1 MTNQIKIAVIGVGRW
16 GVHLLRN
23 FLVHPRVSV
32 VAVVDPHPERL
43 VAVKQQFNLDKNIIL
58 TTQWQDLKQV
68 PGLTAVAIATPA
80 TTHYALIQDAL
91 QQGYHVLAE
100 KPLTLD
106 PAECWQLCQLA
117 EQHHL
122 ILMVDHTYLF
132 HPAVER
138 GQTVVQAGKLGDLR
152 YGYATRTHLGP
163 VRQDVDALWD
173 LAIHDI
179 AIFNTWLGQ
188 LPVKVQ
194 ATSTVWLQ
202 GEERSGTQGPHVSVG
217 AGSRR
222 EAGRSCSVSQRS
234 SVGISNE
241 EFGDSTLALAQ
252 PLVEKRGEA
261 QQGLG
266 EMGKVGVPCG
276 DKGRWGD
283 GEKIS
288 PHHPIAPSPDA
299 SNAPYP
305 CAPLSQGLADLV
317 WLTLTYPDNFQ
328 AYIHLCW
335 LNPDKQRR
343 LGIVGS
349 LGSLIFDEMSRL
361 SPLTLLHGEF
371 EQQGNLFIPVNQSQV
386 MLELEPGEPLGR
398 VCDRFVVSILN
409 NTPSEVSSGW
419 VGAQL
424 VEILAALSLSLKE
437 GGKPVFL
444 NDGQQ
449 SKLTIKK

>member
-23 FLVHPRVSV
+23 FLAHPSVSV
-32 VAVVDPHPERL
+32 IAVVDPHPERL
-43 VAVKQQFNLDKNIIL
+43 IAVKQQFNLNEDVIL

-80 TTHYALIQDAL
+80 STHYALIQDAL

-106 PAECWQLCQLA
+106 PAECRELCQLA
-117 EQHHL
+117 EQHNL

-188 LPVKVQ
+188 SPVKVQ
-194 ATSTVWLQ
+194 AKGMVWLQ
-202 GEERSGTQGPHVSVG
+202 EGGE
-217 AGSRR
+217 
-222 EAGRSCSVSQRS
+222 QRS
-234 SVGISNE
+234 RGAE
-241 EFGDSTLALAQ
+241 ENSYFSSPLPLWPSAAL
-252 PLVEKRGEA
+252 P
-261 QQGLG
+261 
-266 EMGKVGVPCG
+266 
-276 DKGRWGD
+276 
-283 GEKIS
+283 
-288 PHHPIAPSPDA
+288 
-299 SNAPYP
+299 
-305 CAPLSQGLADLV
+305 QGLADLV
-317 WLTLTYPDNFQ
+317 WITLTYPDNFQ

-349 LGSLIFDEMSRL
+349 RGSLIFDELSL
-361 SPLTLLHGEF
+361 SSPLTLLHGEF
-371 EQQGNLFIPVNQSQV
+371 EQQGNQFIPVNQSQV
-386 MLELEPGEPLGR
+386 MLELEPGEPLQR
-398 VCDRFVVSILN
+398 VCHRFVVSILN
-409 NTPSEVSSGW
+409 NTPSEISSGW
-419 VGAQL
+419 VGTQL
-424 VEILAALSLSLKE
+424 VEILAALTVSLKE
-437 GGKPVFL
+437 DGKVVFL
-444 NDGQQ
+444 NQ
-449 SKLTIKK
+449 

>member
-23 FLVHPRVSV
+23 FLAHPQVNV

-43 VAVKQQFNLDKNIIL
+43 AVIKQQFNLDDNVLL
-58 TTQWQDLKQV
+58 TTQWQDLKKV
-68 PGLTAVAIATPA
+68 PGLTGVAIATPA
-80 TTHYALIQDAL
+80 TTHYTLIKDSL

-106 PAECWQLCQLA
+106 PAECRELCQLA

-122 ILMVDHTYLF
+122 ILIVDHTYLF

-138 GQTVVQAGKLGDLR
+138 GKTVVQAGKLGDLR

-179 AIFNTWLGQ
+179 AIFNAWLGQ
-188 LPVKVQ
+188 TPVKVQ
-194 ATSTVWLQ
+194 ATGTVWLQ
-202 GEERSGTQGPHVSVG
+202 GEGQEEMKEPITIYSP
-217 AGSRR
+217 
-222 EAGRSCSVSQRS
+222 S
-234 SVGISNE
+234 S
-241 EFGDSTLALAQ
+241 
-252 PLVEKRGEA
+252 PL
-261 QQGLG
+261 
-266 EMGKVGVPCG
+266 
-276 DKGRWGD
+276 
-283 GEKIS
+283 S
-288 PHHPIAPSPDA
+288 PS
-299 SNAPYP
+299 
-305 CAPLSQGLADLV
+305 SQGLADLV
-317 WLTLTYPDNFQ
+317 WLTLTYPNGFQ

-349 LGSLIFDEMSRL
+349 LGSLIFDEMSLL
-361 SPLTLLHGEF
+361 SPLTLLLGEF
-371 EQQGNLFIPVNQSQV
+371 EQQGNQFIPVNQKQV
-386 MLELEPGEPLGR
+386 VLELEPGEPLGR

-419 VGAQL
+419 VGTEL
-424 VEILAALSLSLKE
+424 VKILAALTISLRQ
-437 GGKPVFL
+437 GGKPTFVDTRTSPFKVV
-444 NDGQQ
+444 NF
-449 SKLTIKK
+449 

>member
-23 FLVHPRVSV
+23 FLADPQVNV

-43 VAVKQQFNLDKNIIL
+43 AAVKQQFNLDENVVL
-58 TTQWQDLKQV
+58 TTQWQDLKKV
-68 PGLTAVAIATPA
+68 PGLTGVAIATPA
-80 TTHYALIQDAL
+80 TTHYALIKDAL

-106 PAECWQLCQLA
+106 PAECRELCQLA

-138 GQTVVQAGKLGDLR
+138 GKTVVQAGKLGDLR

-179 AIFNTWLGQ
+179 AIFNAWLGQ
-188 LPVKVQ
+188 IPVKVQ
-194 ATSTVWLQ
+194 ATGRVWLQ
-202 GEERSGTQGPHVSVG
+202 G
-217 AGSRR
+217 
-222 EAGRSCSVSQRS
+222 C
-234 SVGISNE
+234 
-241 EFGDSTLALAQ
+241 
-252 PLVEKRGEA
+252 GE
-261 QQGLG
+261 
-266 EMGKVGVPCG
+266 
-276 DKGRWGD
+276 
-283 GEKIS
+283 
-288 PHHPIAPSPDA
+288 
-299 SNAPYP
+299 
-305 CAPLSQGLADLV
+305 QGLADLV
-317 WLTLTYPDNFQ
+317 CLTLTYPDGFQ

-349 LGSLIFDEMSRL
+349 LGSLIFDEMSRS

-371 EQQGNLFIPVNQSQV
+371 EQQGNQFIPVNQRQV
-386 MLELEPGEPLGR
+386 VLELEPGEPLGR
-398 VCDRFVVSILN
+398 VCSGFVVSILN
-409 NTPSEVSSGW
+409 NTPLEVSSGW

-424 VEILAALSLSLKE
+424 VEILAALTVSLE
-437 GGKPVFL
+437 QGGQPVFL
-444 NDGQQ
+444 NKRSQ
-449 SKLTIKK
+449 L

>member
-23 FLVHPRVSV
+23 FLAHPQVSV
-32 VAVVDPHPERL
+32 IAVVDPHPERL
-43 VAVKQQFNLDKNIIL
+43 AAVKQQFSLNENVVL

-106 PAECWQLCQLA
+106 PVECRELCQLA

-138 GQTVVQAGKLGDLR
+138 GQTVVQGGKLGDLR

-188 LPVKVQ
+188 SPVKVQ
-194 ATSTVWLQ
+194 ATGTVWLQ
-202 GEERSGTQGPHVSVG
+202 EGGE
-217 AGSRR
+217 
-222 EAGRSCSVSQRS
+222 QRS
-234 SVGISNE
+234 RGAE
-241 EFGDSTLALAQ
+241 EKKNMNSPQ
-252 PLVEKRGEA
+252 PL
-261 QQGLG
+261 
-266 EMGKVGVPCG
+266 
-276 DKGRWGD
+276 
-283 GEKIS
+283 S
-288 PHHPIAPSPDA
+288 PSAPQPQD
-299 SNAPYP
+299 
-305 CAPLSQGLADLV
+305 LADLV

-349 LGSLIFDEMSRL
+349 LGSLIFDEMSRS
-361 SPLTLLHGEF
+361 SPLTLVHGEF
-371 EQQGNLFIPVNQSQV
+371 EQQGNQFIPVNQSQV
-386 MLELEPGEPLGR
+386 MLELEPGEPLQR

-409 NTPSEVSSGW
+409 NTPPEVSSGW
-419 VGAQL
+419 VGTQL
-424 VEILAALSLSLKE
+424 VEILAALTVSLRE

-444 NDGQQ
+444 NECSTNVPLG
-449 SKLTIKK
+449 